1 MKLSKL
7 LFILVLATSSLA
19 FSQIEKDTLVAY
31 QYYQKADSL
40 LEETSYI
47 KSIEFFKKALPI
59 YKKYKAWERVASC
72 YSKIS
77 ENQVNEGE
85 LEKSLTNSKKAL
97 NICDKYLTK
106 NHPEKAS
113 AYENIGVYYQEK
125 AIHDTSF
132 MYFQKSLKIREK
144 LYSKYHPDVARSYNF
159 LATHYYYTEKYN
171 DAVKYY
177 KKELN
182 IYLNIFEPDH
192 EDIGEA
198 YNNLGVINV
207 QLQRYDKAV
216 DYYKKSL
223 NIRIK
228 KRGKDHFY
236 VAHSYANIGIVYA
249 DKYNFELALEYCEKA
264 VSILEK
270 ENNRYSLSMIYIV
283 IGSVYKG
290 SGQGIKALQ
299 YYNKSLDGL
308 QKIYGKSHP
317 KIALVYNNISSVYRG
332 LFNIEKSLFYK
343 FKALAIYKKAFG
355 ENHSQVATIYN
366 EMGIDYQLKKD
377 YDTALDYLNK
387 ALGIRKEIL
396 DENHSHIAYSYK
408 NIGSLYYEKKDYD
421 TALDYYQKS
430 LDILHNTSTQ
440 DLYLL
445 LSCYNNIGIV
455 YDKQKKYSESI
466 AFFDKAIINNIKTKY
481 EGTFENTFN
490 PKQYSLLSSLFETLL
505 KKAKTL
511 QKRFEEDN
519 SLEDLTESISLYK
532 FLDQLVDHF
541 RQSYQNYED
550 KVNLAKNTKEMYR
563 DAITAHLLKFKIY
576 NNITDLEK
584 ARYYAEKSKSNTL
597 KNLLLENSAKN
608 FSELPEEL
616 ITLENTLKSNRA
628 FYKSR
633 IVSEQSKDSMDTK
646 TIQEYEGK
654 LFDVTRRQD
663 SLTKVLEQD
672 YPKYYK
678 LKHSNKVISV
688 SEIQEKLDKNTTLLE
703 FFTTD
708 STTYAF
714 TISKTKFQVKELQAP
729 KLEEKIKVFREAT
742 TSKDIIAY
750 KQLGYELYNMLIQP
764 IKQNLERDQL
774 IIIPDESLWHLNFE
788 LLLTKEKT
796 SESSSELPYLLRDY
810 AISYANSATL
820 LFNPFQEQK
829 QEIKQE
835 GCLAF
840 SFSDST
846 NVVKAKNMSLAAL
859 RDTGD
864 DLPGTRKEIRAI
876 ADIIDGQYYFGA
888 DADEANFK
896 KNASKYKILHLALHG
911 DVDNERP
918 QNSKLYFTKS
928 KDTIEDSY
936 LYGHE
941 LFALN
946 IPSQLTV
953 LSACNTGTG
962 KIAKGEGIMSLGNAF
977 QYAGTKSLLLSSWEV
992 PDETTPELMAY
1003 FYTNLKKGMN
1013 KAKALQQAKL
1023 QYLQK
1028 ADIYKA
1034 APFYWGGFYLVGDTA
1049 PIDFGINSLW
1059 YWGIGVVLLLLLL
1072 GVFLCRKSN
1081 KLN

>member
-19 FSQIEKDTLVAY
+19 FSQIEKDTLVAF
-31 QYYQKADSL
+31 QYHQKADSL
-40 LEETSYI
+40 FRIRKFDESTIYLKKAVAVCKKVKAWAKVANYYNCISKTQRRAYKQERALEYA
-47 KSIEFFKKALPI
+47 KKALDICDLYLIKTHPEIANSYDNIGLYYEKKAI
-59 YKKYKAWERVASC
+59 YNVALTNYLKALDIREKIFSKNHSDIAKSYSNICFVYFYKQNYTKAIE
-72 YSKIS
+72 Y
-77 ENQVNEGE
+77 N
-85 LEKSLTNSKKAL
+85 EKSLE
-97 NICDKYLTK
+97 I
-106 NHPEKAS
+106 
-113 AYENIGVYYQEK
+113 YQ
-125 AIHDTSF
+125 
-132 MYFQKSLKIREK
+132 
-144 LYSKYHPDVARSYNF
+144 
-159 LATHYYYTEKYN
+159 
-171 DAVKYY
+171 
-177 KKELN
+177 
-182 IYLNIFEPDH
+182 NIFEPTNT
-192 EDIGEA
+192 EIGIL
-198 YNNLGVINV
+198 YSLLGGIYYR
-207 QLQRYDKAV
+207 LEKYDKALIFYKKDLNITIKNYGEYHLNTAYSYGNIALLYDKINQLDLALKYHKKESFIIEKEKDPYALSNLYINMGV
-216 DYYKKSL
+216 IFKEKGEKEKALLYYKKSL
-223 NIRIK
+223 VL
-228 KRGKDHFY
+228 KRKLYGENHPEMA
-236 VAHSYANIGIVYA
+236 VIYANIGACYDDSDFEKKIFYYTKSLEVSEKSGNNNFRVAEVYSHLGDLYLSKKEYDSA
-249 DKYNFELALEYCEKA
+249 LMYYENALEIQQKIHKSGALTYLNIGDLYKEKGM
-264 VSILEK
+264 
-270 ENNRYSLSMIYIV
+270 YS
-283 IGSVYKG
+283 
-290 SGQGIKALQ
+290 KAL
-299 YYNKSLDGL
+299 N
-308 QKIYGKSHP
+308 
-317 KIALVYNNISSVYRG
+317 
-332 LFNIEKSLFYK
+332 
-343 FKALAIYKKAFG
+343 
-355 ENHSQVATIYN
+355 
-366 EMGIDYQLKKD
+366 
-377 YDTALDYLNK
+377 
-387 ALGIRKEIL
+387 
-396 DENHSHIAYSYK
+396 
-408 NIGSLYYEKKDYD
+408 
-421 TALDYYQKS
+421 YYQKC
-430 LDILHNTSTQ
+430 LDIMRSLSSQ
-440 DLYLL
+440 DFYVFIK
-445 LSCYNNIGIV
+445 CYNSMGLTYYKQNKYDLSIQFYNKAMKCNTKTE
-455 YDKQKKYSESI
+455 YDKFSKNIFNTEYYYYLKQLFATLVLKANVLQEKYKVEKTVSNINESVI
-466 AFFDKAIINNIKTKY
+466 LYQNLDK
-481 EGTFENTFN
+481 
-490 PKQYSLLSSLFETLL
+490 
-505 KKAKTL
+505 
-511 QKRFEEDN
+511 
-519 SLEDLTESISLYK
+519 
-532 FLDQLVDHF
+532 LVDHF
-541 RQSYQNYED
+541 RQSYQNYQD
-550 KVNLAKNTKEMYR
+550 KVNLAKQAKEMYR
-563 DAITAHLLKFKIY
+563 DAIAAHFTKYKV
-576 NNITDLEK
+576 TDNKKEIERI
-584 ARYYAEKSKSNTL
+584 RYYLEKSKSNTL

-628 FYKSR
+628 FYKSQ
-633 IVSEQSKDSMDTK
+633 IILEQAKDSLDAESIK
-646 TIQEYEGK
+646 KNEGK

-663 SLTKVLEQD
+663 SLTQILEKE

-714 TISKTKFQVKELQAP
+714 TISKTKFQVKELQTP
-729 KLEEKIKVFREAT
+729 KLNEKIKAFREAT
-742 TSKDIIAY
+742 TSKDILAY

-764 IKQNLERDQL
+764 IKQDLVGDQL

-941 LFALN
+941 LFALS

-1023 QYLQK
+1023 QYLQQ

-1034 APFYWGGFYLVGDTA
+1034 TPFYWGGFYLVGDTA

-1059 YWGIGVVLLLLLL
+1059 YWGIGVALPLLF
-1072 GVFLCRKSN
+1072 GVFLYRKRNVSVS
-1081 KLN
+1081 KK